1 MHTWVIKVPKKKQRN
16 HYENLVVGSRGEG
29 GIAPGRAG
37 YKELA
42 MFNFLT

>member
-1 MHTWVIKVPKKKQRN
+1 MIKVPKKKGGGGRN
-16 HYENLVVGSRGEG
+16 HYKNLLVGSRGEG